1 MTTVVIPR
9 MARQGVARIAPLVRD
24 NRYRLLQSVLYVLGA
39 VLLPLGLLLIGIG
52 WYGASRTTEV
62 YDQMSFLISGGLLGL
77 GLTFAGGFLYFGA
90 WMAMTVASQR
100 ESAHQ
105 LSNTMLGLTDA
116 VTRLQGAVLA
126 GSAPSAAGAAPVVA
140 GGGKTVHRR
149 DCALVA
155 HRTDLTPIDGSEPDL
170 ALCRVCQPLD

>member
-1 MTTVVIPR
+1 
-9 MARQGVARIAPLVRD
+9 
-24 NRYRLLQSVLYVLGA
+24 
-39 VLLPLGLLLIGIG
+39 
-52 WYGASRTTEV
+52 
-62 YDQMSFLISGGLLGL
+62 
-77 GLTFAGGFLYFGA
+77 
-90 WMAMTVASQR
+90 
-100 ESAHQ
+100 
-105 LSNTMLGLTDA
+105 
-116 VTRLQGAVLA
+116 VLA